1 MATITKKKALSN
13 FQWADQAKT
22 DTQANAWLIP
32 TTPKLDTNSVIASQ
46 LNTPADIFK
55 QKYAN
60 QWGFNPVDVTQG
72 GRSLQPANTPKLA
85 PWRQDIW
92 DQKQTTPI
100 TPAVPATPITQV
112 GQTGKDTDMLY
123 QNNPPK
129 EWSIDSLIG
138 WLSGNTSTPTTSWP
152 TNQQNMDALTANMAT
167 VAENAKKASDETKST
182 LKYGAQQRDY
192 QQEWIKSQADT
203 AQMRMDR
210 QLADQT
216 LQIDRA
222 IADTDRISKRNIAM
236 VEKTAALQGTGKSSW
251 FGQWILNL
259 KEDTLRTIDR
269 LKEDLDRAKTASWEE
284 AKLLWENYN
293 RNKEKI
299 DNDFEYQFRDF
310 TNRQTASIAEL
321 TTAWYDPV
329 KVNKALDK
337 IYEEAQYK
345 TQELFTNY
353 VNNYQ
358 TLNNETR
365 LQSQEI
371 RTQKEFDN
379 SIQKEFI
386 SQYIGYDWEKLGS
399 QTIQSLKGYLDNG
412 QISQNDYD
420 LYTQMIGDNT
430 IATLQKYGTVTEN
443 DLTNIEQLL
452 FKWYTPTEAVAYMIQ
467 SNPTRFT
474 PQESKTPNIQTYE
487 VNGEKYSWYFDQ
499 SGNFVNMW
507 APWGWGGGWDTPSTD
522 AVSLISKWEWF
533 RDKAYQDS
541 AWVWTVWFGFTN
553 LNGRPVQP
561 WDTIDRASAEQLLQ
575 KEISQRQNFMNYIT
589 VPLNENQK
597 AALASF
603 EYNLWSGIWEKNAM
617 WILNKVNQW
626 DLAWAA
632 SLMKQYVNAWGKP
645 VKWLVNRRNEEA
657 GLLTQAPQWQA
668 QQFDPNKT
676 AQYTSYVETGKM
688 PVGMKS
694 WSAQAEQ
701 FIKEANQWYIAAKEA
716 VANQAWFTISN
727 PDAFIGV
734 DDKVRDTI
742 NKWLTSLPAFRST
755 MEELIK
761 LVEKNWT
768 ELLPWSTKTQMQQLA
783 TNAKLQAKEIYNLWV
798 LNWPDLDL
806 MNTIIPDPTSWTAK
820 LNQLFWMWVS
830 YKDALKNA
838 KDTVL
843 SVWSSNASQVGLSP
857 VWSDN
862 ISTETIKLTPW
873 RIKK

>member
-13 FQWADQAKT
+13 FQWADQAKNT
-22 DTQANAWLIP
+22 TQASAWLIP
-32 TTPKLDTNSVIASQ
+32 TTPKLDTNSVIANQ

-60 QWGFNPVDVTQG
+60 QWMTTPV
-72 GRSLQPANTPKLA
+72 A
-85 PWRQDIW
+85 
-92 DQKQTTPI
+92 TTPI
-100 TPAVPATPITQV
+100 TPVTQKALSSFQVNGWADVAKTEAQANAWLIPTTP
-112 GQTGKDTDMLY
+112 
-123 QNNPPK
+123 N
-129 EWSIDSLIG
+129 SLIG

-152 TNQQNMDALTANMAT
+152 TNQQNMNALTANVAT
-167 VAENAKKASDETKST
+167 VAENAKRKSDEQKSE

-192 QQEWIKSQADT
+192 KLDSIKATADT
-203 AQMRMDR
+203 DQMRLDR
-210 QLADQT
+210 QMADQT
-216 LQIDRA
+216 LQVDRA

-236 VEKTAALQGTGKSSW
+236 VEKVAALQGTGKSSG
-251 FGQWILNL
+251 FGQWMLNL
-259 KEDTLRTIDR
+259 KEDTIRTIDR

-293 RNKEKI
+293 KNKAKI

-329 KVNKALDK
+329 KVNKALGK

-379 SIQKEFI
+379 WLQKEFI
-386 SQYIGYDWEKLGS
+386 SQYIGYNGERLAS
-399 QTIQSLKGYLDNG
+399 QTLTDLKWYLDNG
-412 QISQNDYD
+412 QISKNDYD
-420 LYTQMIGDNT
+420 LYTKMIGDNT
-430 IATLQKYGTVTEN
+430 IATLQQHGTVTED
-443 DLTNIEQLL
+443 DLANIEQLL
-452 FKWYTPTEAVAYMIQ
+452 KIWYTPTKAVAFMIQ

-474 PQESKTPNIQTYE
+474 PQVKVEQYAPKWWSKLDDWSLYNQDT
-487 VNGEKYSWYFDQ
+487 GEIKKADWDSSTW
-499 SGNFVNMW
+499 W
-507 APWGWGGGWDTPSTD
+507 ASTN
-522 AVSLISKWEWF
+522 ATQLISRWEWF

-575 KEISQRQNFMNYIT
+575 KEIWNRQNFMNYIT

-645 VKWLVNRRNEEA
+645 IKWLVNRRNEEA
-657 GLLTQAPQWQA
+657 SLLTQVSQWQA
-668 QQFDPNKT
+668 QWWDLSMQVAWLTLWLWWTEWERKKIQDNIVKVAQRDWISVQEAKKKLWYSTPADNDFKKNMNEQFDPIRK
-676 AQYTSYVETGKM
+676 A
-688 PVGMKS
+688 
-694 WSAQAEQ
+694 WSALSQVKSA
-701 FIKEANQWYIAAKEA
+701 I
-716 VANQAWFTISN
+716 T
-727 PDAFIGV
+727 
-734 DDKVRDTI
+734 
-742 NKWLTSLPAFRST
+742 
-755 MEELIK
+755 
-761 LVEKNWT
+761 
-768 ELLPWSTKTQMQQLA
+768 
-783 TNAKLQAKEIYNLWV
+783 
-798 LNWPDLDL
+798 
-806 MNTIIPDPTSWTAK
+806 
-820 LNQLFWMWVS
+820 
-830 YKDALKNA
+830 ALKNPNATTDLIWIVWLLKSIDPNSVARSDEVANVENARSIIDTFTNKWEKLWSGKKLSQEQRTQLINAMQTQVDSYESVKSDFVSEVA
-838 KDTVL
+838 KEYENRWLNPKDL
-843 SVWSSNASQVGLSP
+843 FRESDLNA
-857 VWSDN
+857 
-862 ISTETIKLTPW
+862 
-873 RIKK
+873 IKKQSTSQQSNIPASLANPWVVQWWSVNDPLWLR

>member
-13 FQWADQAKT
+13 FQWADQAKNT
-22 DTQANAWLIP
+22 AQANAWLIP
-32 TTPKLDTNSVIASQ
+32 STPKLDTNSVIASQ

-60 QWGFNPVDVTQG
+60 QWMTTPVV
-72 GRSLQPANTPKLA
+72 
-85 PWRQDIW
+85 
-92 DQKQTTPI
+92 TTPI
-100 TPAVPATPITQV
+100 TPVTQKALSSFQVNGWADVAKTEAQANAWLIPTTP
-112 GQTGKDTDMLY
+112 
-123 QNNPPK
+123 N
-129 EWSIDSLIG
+129 SLIG

-152 TNQQNMDALTANMAT
+152 TNQQNMDALTANVAT
-167 VAENAKKASDETKST
+167 VAENAKRKSDEQKSE

-192 QQEWIKSQADT
+192 KLDSIKATADT
-203 AQMRMDR
+203 DQMRLDR
-210 QLADQT
+210 QMADQT
-216 LQIDRA
+216 LQVDRA

-236 VEKTAALQGTGKSSW
+236 VEKVAALQGTGKSSG
-251 FGQWILNL
+251 FGQWMLNL
-259 KEDTLRTIDR
+259 KEDTIRTIDR

-329 KVNKALDK
+329 KVNKALGK

-371 RTQKEFDN
+371 RTQEQFKD
-379 SIQKEFI
+379 SQQKEFI
-386 SQYIGYDWEKLGS
+386 SQYIGYNGERLAS
-399 QTIQSLKGYLDNG
+399 QTLTDLKWYLDNG
-412 QISQNDYD
+412 QISKNDYD
-420 LYTQMIGDNT
+420 LYTKMIGDNT
-430 IATLQKYGTVTEN
+430 IATLQQHGTVTED
-443 DLTNIEQLL
+443 DLANIEQLL
-452 FKWYTPTEAVAYMIQ
+452 KIWYTPTKAVAFMIQ

-499 SGNFVNMW
+499 SGNFVNMS
-507 APWGWGGGWDTPSTD
+507 APWGWGGWDTPSTD

-541 AWVWTVWFGFTN
+541 AWVWTVWFWFTN

-575 KEISQRQNFMNYIT
+575 KEIWNRQNFMNYIT

-645 VKWLVNRRNEEA
+645 IKWLVNRRNEEA
-657 GLLTQAPQWQA
+657 GLLTQAPQWQSSQAPQA